1 VTAAP
6 ITDQQLALRK
16 ASQAPP
22 EISTHQRP
30 FCILCA
36 AKGDQL
42 YTELV
47 DWLFGVS
54 GKWGIRRCSICN
66 IAWLDPQP
74 VPKDI
79 PALYSRYLTHGV
91 GESSTWLGRL
101 QRAAAQCV
109 LVGEGYPLER
119 SKKVLPRLLAK
130 LPGPKRYAKLSVLG
144 LKPTNPGR
152 LLDVGCGNGEFI
164 ARMRLLGWH
173 VSGVDPD
180 PTAVACG
187 RSQGLEIFT
196 GTIADVPEVAH
207 YDVVALNHVIE
218 HVVDPV
224 NLLHE
229 CRKRLRPH
237 GGRLIITTPNLDS
250 LGHRWFKKHWRG
262 LEVPRHF
269 TIFSPH
275 GLRDCVQQAGL
286 SVLSMSTETRLG
298 SMIYHQSSCARA
310 GGLQIAQR
318 KDSVLSTKFAAHLFR
333 ITESFL
339 VWLGREV
346 GEEIF
351 CICDTTIRAD
361 VSQR

>member
-1 VTAAP
+1 MTAAP
-6 ITDQQLALRK
+6 ITGQRLALRK
-16 ASQAPP
+16 APHAPS
-22 EISTHQRP
+22 EISTRQRP

-54 GKWGIRRCSICN
+54 GKWNIRRCSNCD

-79 PALYSRYLTHGV
+79 PALYSRYLTHAV

-101 QRAAAQCV
+101 QRATTQCA
-109 LVGEGYPLER
+109 LVREGYPLER
-119 SKKVLPRLLAK
+119 PKRILPRLLAK
-130 LPGPKRYAKLSVLG
+130 LPGSKRYAKLSVLS
-144 LKPTNPGR
+144 LNPTNPGR

-164 ARMRLLGWH
+164 ARMRLLGWR

-196 GTIADVPEVAH
+196 GTIADVPEVAQ

-224 NLLHE
+224 NLLRE
-229 CRKRLRPH
+229 CRTRLRPH
-237 GGRLIITTPNLDS
+237 GGRLIITTPNLGS

-269 TIFSPH
+269 TIFSPR
-275 GLRDCVQQAGL
+275 GLRNCIQQAGL

-298 SMIYHQSSCARA
+298 PMIYHQSTCARA
-310 GGLQIAQR
+310 GGLQVAQR
-318 KDSVLSTKFAAHLFR
+318 KDSTLSSKFAAHLFR
-333 ITESFL
+333 MTESFL
-339 VWLGREV
+339 VSFGQDA

-351 CICDTTIRAD
+351 CICDTTTR
-361 VSQR
+361 S